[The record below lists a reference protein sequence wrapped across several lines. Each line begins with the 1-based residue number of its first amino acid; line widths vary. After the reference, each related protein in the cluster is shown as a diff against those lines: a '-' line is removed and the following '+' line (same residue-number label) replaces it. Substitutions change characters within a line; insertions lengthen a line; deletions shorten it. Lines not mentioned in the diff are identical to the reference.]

1 MTGQVCPECGT
12 DNRSTERPDG
22 TPEGR
27 PSAGPGC
34 GCAERAARRA
44 AAQAETAAAEDFDPL
59 RIRPYVTLGGDGTA
73 ADTMAADTP
82 SGNDAAA
89 ATTMP
94 LFLDREAMAG
104 PPSALPESTGAPDP
118 RYDTMDATDAVGRV
132 DPVQPRRRR
141 PFAAL
146 AVGAAVITVVGAA
159 AFVGGLFSG
168 DGQGGAD
175 REQALPSTVVSTAPD
190 ASTSPDASPSA
201 SASASVS
208 ASASASPS
216 ASASASPS
224 ASASASPS
232 AGSSHPA
239 APSAP
244 SSAEESAGTSSAP
257 SISKP
262 HGRTLQRG
270 DHGPAVAELQR
281 RLQEVWL
288 YRGPDDGDYTGQVE
302 HAVSV
307 YQSYKSI
314 EGDPA
319 GVYGPNTRRALEA
332 ETTGRGRS

>member
-12 DNRSTERPDG
+12 DNRWAERPDG

-82 SGNDAAA
+82 PGNDAAA

-104 PPSALPESTGAPDP
+104 PPSALPESTGAPEP
-118 RYDTMDATDAVGRV
+118 RYDATDTVDAVGRV

-168 DGQGGAD
+168 DGQGAPTAS
-175 REQALPSTVVSTAPD
+175 RLCRALWCRPPPTRPPHPMHRRRRPHLRPSRLRP
-190 ASTSPDASPSA
+190 PRLRP
-201 SASASVS
+201 
-208 ASASASPS
+208 
-216 ASASASPS
+216 
-224 ASASASPS
+224 
-232 AGSSHPA
+232 HP
-239 APSAP
+239 PP
-244 SSAEESAGTSSAP
+244 P
-257 SISKP
+257 
-262 HGRTLQRG
+262 
-270 DHGPAVAELQR
+270 R
-281 RLQEVWL
+281 R
-288 YRGPDDGDYTGQVE
+288 
-302 HAVSV
+302 
-307 YQSYKSI
+307 
-314 EGDPA
+314 
-319 GVYGPNTRRALEA
+319 RRAPQPPRPPA
-332 ETTGRGRS
+332 RRIRPRRRPRPPPRSPPGRRPPRRSRNRTVARCSAAITGPRWPSCNGGCRRCGCTGGPTTATTRARSSTR